1 MSLSLITCRLLQN
14 QTIKYASYSPIC
26 KLLHTNQILHKAE
39 DRREMIKSLPV
50 KDQGT
55 IGEKSIDIDN
65 LMRR

>member
-1 MSLSLITCRLLQN
+1 MSLSLLSYRILQN
-14 QTIKYASYSPIC
+14 QTFKYACYSPLC
-26 KLLHTNQILHKAE
+26 KFFHTNEILLKAE

>member
-1 MSLSLITCRLLQN
+1 MSLSLLSYRILQN

-26 KLLHTNQILHKAE
+26 KLLHTSQILHKAE

-55 IGEKSIDIDN
+55 IGEKSVDIDN
-65 LMRR
+65 LLRR